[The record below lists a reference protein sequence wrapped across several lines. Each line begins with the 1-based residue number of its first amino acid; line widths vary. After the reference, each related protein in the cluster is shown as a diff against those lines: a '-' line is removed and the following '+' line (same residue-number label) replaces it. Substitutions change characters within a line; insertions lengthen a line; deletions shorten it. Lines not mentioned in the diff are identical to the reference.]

1 MFKMINTAG
10 KFTKTARDMDTR
22 AIRQNIR
29 KFVTVTVN
37 GMHFARLDSDDGSH
51 KWSAVLN
58 GRLLDDPNF
67 AMTEQDFAEV
77 LEVSSKGG
85 ARIEFSNHSAL

>member
-10 KFTKTARDMDTR
+10 KLTKTARDMDTR

-37 GMHFARLDSDDGSH
+37 GNSFARLDSDDGSH

-58 GRLLDDPNF
+58 GRIDDPDF
-67 AMTEQDFAEV
+67 SMTEQDFADV
-77 LEVSSKGG
+77 LEVFSKGG